1 LQQTVA
7 TVPKARLAETLQW
20 IDYKAREHKMMAH
33 KQRAVSN
40 ASSRMQEI
48 QVGKA

>member
-7 TVPKARLAETLQW
+7 TVPKAMLAEILQR
-20 IDYKAREHKMMAH
+20 IDYKAREHKMVVR
-33 KQRAVSN
+33 KQQATFN
-40 ASSRMQEI
+40 ASPRMQEI